1 MHFNVACV
9 INKLWFSISNAE
21 WRFATNATDFNRR
34 RMKEQQNLA
43 SKFECL
49 SWRRA
54 SRFDTSRILD
64 PNIRRQ
70 LGRIL
75 EQGKC
80 GLGDDKYLEVSFNQS
95 MKAKSFSECWSMH
108 DLKCFWKERWKIGR
122 EKRSLNPFNFTSHT
136 ITCHNYTHFTSHC
149 THVFFC
155 LRALFQK
162 IKPIRWI

>member
-1 MHFNVACV
+1 MPFNFYANLIAKQRKHAIGNYNFSFISARDFPKRLFNKCRFNCVNFMSTNNVTNSVATSEW
-9 INKLWFSISNAE
+9 KFS
-21 WRFATNATDFNRR
+21 TNATDFNRR

-75 EQGKC
+75 QQGKC
-80 GLGDDKYLEVSFNQS
+80 GLGDEKYLEVSHSANQYNIS
-95 MKAKSFSECWSMH
+95 NCNE
-108 DLKCFWKERWKIGR
+108 
-122 EKRSLNPFNFTSHT
+122 NF
-136 ITCHNYTHFTSHC
+136 
-149 THVFFC
+149 
-155 LRALFQK
+155 
-162 IKPIRWI
+162 PI

>member
-1 MHFNVACV
+1 MTHFSVFVLFLVCAKDVERQPWRCD
-9 INKLWFSISNAE
+9 SISARIRSRSCRNVQPVRRIEILPLAACKKRIRFSVATAE
-21 WRFATNATDFNRR
+21 WKFATNATDFNRR

-54 SRFDTSRILD
+54 ARFDTSRILD

-80 GLGDDKYLEVSFNQS
+80 GLGDDKYLEVSS
-95 MKAKSFSECWSMH
+95 MRISSH
-108 DLKCFWKERWKIGR
+108 DEHFQPIHV
-122 EKRSLNPFNFTSHT
+122 T
-136 ITCHNYTHFTSHC
+136 HNN
-149 THVFFC
+149 
-155 LRALFQK
+155 L
-162 IKPIRWI
+162 P

>member
-1 MHFNVACV
+1 MRILTRNLNEFDIYFDYSFIIVRAHHRVAT
-9 INKLWFSISNAE
+9 AE
-21 WRFATNATDFNRR
+21 WKFATNATDYNRR

-54 SRFDTSRILD
+54 SRFDATRILE

-80 GLGDDKYLEVSFNQS
+80 GLGDDKYLEVS
-95 MKAKSFSECWSMH
+95 
-108 DLKCFWKERWKIGR
+108 LKLE
-122 EKRSLNPFNFTSHT
+122 
-136 ITCHNYTHFTSHC
+136 
-149 THVFFC
+149 
-155 LRALFQK
+155 
-162 IKPIRWI
+162 